1 MDRYFL
7 TVSLYPFTHLLWYHD
22 IWVRGVVPN
31 TTPHLLQFGHGART
45 CLGKNISMMEMCK
58 LVPKLVRK
66 FDLELA
72 DPNAELKTYN
82 VWFVKQTDL
91 KVRVSERKL

>member
-1 MDRYFL
+1 
-7 TVSLYPFTHLLWYHD
+7 
-22 IWVRGVVPN
+22 
-31 TTPHLLQFGHGART
+31 
-45 CLGKNISMMEMCK
+45 MMEMCK

-66 FDLELA
+66 FDFELA